1 MRKQTYAF
9 LTAAALLA
17 LGTSPASA
25 LPIIYQENFN
35 APGTTW
41 WYQGAWTQ
49 MHSVIVNPLAS
60 DPYDYVLQLRGDLG
74 ETTVAQTELSSL
86 GFGNMRLAFD
96 WASSPDSDAS
106 GKLYIEWTTGR
117 EPWKT

>member
-1 MRKQTYAF
+1 
-9 LTAAALLA
+9 
-17 LGTSPASA
+17 
-25 LPIIYQENFN
+25 
-35 APGTTW
+35 
-41 WYQGAWTQ
+41 

-117 EPWKT
+117 EPWKTVYEIDLGGEGLGGRLGFTSEDVAFGPTADNLANIQFRFRADGNALIN